1 MTPGDDAAWGT
12 PFVLPLNS
20 ASGLDADD
28 ISTLVTYQGRTGVL
42 WSSQTGSAVRFSAHE
57 PGTPVTTWG
66 QSTVITVPGAG
77 QADDHLNI
85 KSFQADDS
93 GRLYAVIKTSLEST
107 GASAPSIVVLSR
119 GTTGGWTRATF
130 GTAADCHTRPQLVLD
145 SSSSTVHVFATAPD
159 SGCTNSGA
167 AGTIFTKS
175 SPMDALS
182 FAPGR
187 GTPVLRDSTSANLNN
202 VTSTK
207 QTVSATTGLAL
218 LASDDVKQQYWTA
231 YRSLGGSTPPPP
243 PPPPAT
249 TTTVTRAAVADTWAD
264 SGAQTTAH
272 GSDAALTVDS
282 GPDRT
287 AYLRFDL
294 SGLAG
299 RSVTSAVLRVRVGS
313 NGSAGAQA
321 VRSVADD
328 RWTESALVVEE
339 EARGRCSDRLAQRDH
354 REHRLRRPAHRLRP
368 PGRAGRTG
376 LAWPSTPRAPTP
388 SSCRPASPAWPRS
401 CVLTFS

>member
-1 MTPGDDAAWGT
+1 M
-12 PFVLPLNS
+12 
-20 ASGLDADD
+20 
-28 ISTLVTYQGRTGVL
+28 
-42 WSSQTGSAVRFSAHE
+42 
-57 PGTPVTTWG
+57 
-66 QSTVITVPGAG
+66 
-77 QADDHLNI
+77 
-85 KSFQADDS
+85 
-93 GRLYAVIKTSLEST
+93 
-107 GASAPSIVVLSR
+107 
-119 GTTGGWTRATF
+119 
-130 GTAADCHTRPQLVLD
+130 LD

-294 SGLAG
+294 SDLAG

-328 RWTESALVVEE
+328 RWSESALVWKK
-339 EARGRCSDRLAQRDH
+339 
-354 REHRLRRPAHRLRP
+354 RPAVGAAIGSLSATSANAVYDIP
-368 PGRAGRTG
+368 LTASALQGELGG
-376 LAWPSTPRAPTP
+376 LASLAIDTTSTDAVVLQARESGLA
-388 SSCRPASPAWPRS
+388 AEL
-401 CVLTFS
+401 VLTFS